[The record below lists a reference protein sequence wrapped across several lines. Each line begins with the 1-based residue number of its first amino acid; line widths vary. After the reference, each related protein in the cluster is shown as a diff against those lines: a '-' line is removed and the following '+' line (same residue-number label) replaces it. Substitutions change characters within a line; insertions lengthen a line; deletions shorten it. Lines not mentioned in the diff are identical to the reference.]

1 MTQRRRPSGIVAYCG
16 GLIVAIALAL
26 PSVCAAAAP
35 SCPTAPPVASAKTV
49 VPPELLDLLQKTT
62 KRTSK
67 FTSIRI
73 SFRSELE
80 TGTGDLILEA
90 NGELRRKPREAS
102 DSLTIQTTSPS
113 SRESRKI
120 IEIGDSKYTYEP
132 SMTRG
137 DGGRPWVRE
146 AREQSHKESGITPFE
161 PSPKLL
167 GEATSIVAT
176 GPTTFYGQEVRTFTI
191 TYPPQVFPESEIPFG
206 ELLGREC
213 QQPVQVTMALSASG
227 LPVQVTVN
235 TSYVKAAKTLSIST
249 TTRILATN
257 FRFTPLSRPP
267 ARRTI
272 TEAALRRF
280 EEAKLSKELANHKHH
295 HAAGHKTL

>member
-1 MTQRRRPSGIVAYCG
+1 MTQRRRPSGIVASG
-16 GLIVAIALAL
+16 GGIIVALALAL
-26 PSVCAAAAP
+26 PSVCAAAP
-35 SCPTAPPVASAKTV
+35 SCPTAPPVAPAKTV

-73 SFRSELE
+73 YFRSKLE
-80 TGTGDLILEA
+80 TGAGDLTLEA
-90 NGELRRKPREAS
+90 YGELRRKPREAS

-113 SRESRKI
+113 SRKSRKI
-120 IEIGDSKYTYEP
+120 IEIGDAKYTYEP
-132 SMTRG
+132 SVTRG

-167 GEATSIVAT
+167 GKATSIVADGT
-176 GPTTFYGQEVRTFTI
+176 TTFDGQEARTFTI
-191 TYPPQVFPESEIPFG
+191 TYAPQVFPESEIPFG

-213 QQPVQVTMALSASG
+213 QQPVQVTMAFPASG

-235 TSYVKAAKTLSIST
+235 TSYVKAGKTLSIST

-272 TEAALRRF
+272 AEAALRRF

>member
-1 MTQRRRPSGIVAYCG
+1 MTQRRRPSAIVVCGG

-35 SCPTAPPVASAKTV
+35 SCPTTPPVAPAKTA
-49 VPPELLDLLQKTT
+49 VPPELLDLTQKTT

-67 FTSIRI
+67 LTSIRI

-80 TGTGDLILEA
+80 TETGDLILEA
-90 NGELRRKPREAS
+90 NAELRLKPREAS
-102 DSLTIQTTSPS
+102 NSLTIQTTSPS

-132 SMTRG
+132 SVTRG

-146 AREQSHKESGITPFE
+146 AREQSHKESGMTPFE

-176 GPTTFYGQEVRTFTI
+176 GATTLDGQEVRVFTI
-191 TYPPQVFPESEIPFG
+191 TYAPQVFPESEIPFG
-206 ELLGREC
+206 ELIGREC
-213 QQPVQVTMALSASG
+213 QQPVQVTMAFSASG
-227 LPVQVTVN
+227 LPAQVTMN
-235 TSYVKAAKTLSIST
+235 TSYVKAAKTMSSST

-257 FRFTPLSRPP
+257 FRFKPLSRPS
-267 ARRTI
+267 ARQTI

-280 EEAKLSKELANHKHH
+280 EQAKLEKELAKHRPPH
-295 HAAGHKTL
+295 PKPKTL